1 MSNTALISVEEIC
14 NSWLLKKGK
23 TNHSWWKI
31 LPIACE
37 AVQELTLTTIPMVH
51 HAILQRDSS
60 GVFFRLPEGFTDWVS
75 VAIRVGNRWIPISA
89 TTKLM
94 PFPNSCDNGKQFDTE
109 YNKEFKQNG
118 EWKSWLNRE
127 CKVNNADFFDDDFFK
142 DDFSQTDTTITQ
154 PNNINNNW
162 YPYGFWGAY
171 NMLFPYYGGY
181 TYNTNSR
188 GEAVQGY
195 FTNFPRPDEVQF
207 NVAQKIIMCP
217 DNFPADDL
225 YLVYVG
231 IGSADSMTSIPVKA
245 QAAIEAYID
254 WKYIQNQRG
263 KIREAQLW
271 KEEFNLQHRL
281 LRARFNEI
289 NTSSVRRIVD
299 RGYMIGGF
307 GWNGT
312 GTGLPTTPCAP
323 SNINYY
329 ITPFLTLFV
338 TNAGTFVQS
347 TELVGKNIGYVII
360 NDVTKNT
367 GYVLNGDTLN
377 FIDGTYFSG
386 GEKITIVYA

>member
-1 MSNTALISVEEIC
+1 MSNTALISIEEIC

-23 TNHSWWKI
+23 TYHSWWKI

-51 HAILQRDSS
+51 HTILQRDSS

-75 VAIRVGNRWIPISA
+75 VSIRVGNRWIPISA
-89 TTKLM
+89 TTRLM
-94 PFPNSCDNGKQFDTE
+94 PFPNSCENGKEYDTE
-109 YNKEFKQNG
+109 YNKDFKQIG
-118 EWKSWLNRE
+118 DYKSWLNRE
-127 CKVNNADFFDDDFFK
+127 CKVNNNDFFDEDFFE
-142 DDFSQTDTTITQ
+142 DDFSEEQTTITQ

-162 YPYGFWGAY
+162 YPYGYWRTYGAF
-171 NMLFPYYGGY
+171 FPFFGY
-181 TYNTNSR
+181 TQNTNSQ

-195 FTNFPRPDEVQF
+195 FTNLPRPDEVQF

-231 IGSADSMTSIPVKA
+231 IGAADSMTSIPVKA

-263 KIREAQLW
+263 KLNEAMGW

-281 LRARFNEI
+281 LRARFNEM
-289 NTSSVRRIVD
+289 TTTSVRRVVD
-299 RGYMIGGF
+299 RGYMVGGF
-307 GWNGT
+307 TYGANVF
-312 GTGLPTTPCAP
+312 PTTPCAP
-323 SNINYY
+323 SSISYY
-329 ITPFLTLFV
+329 ITPFLTLYV
-338 TNAGTFVQS
+338 SAAGTFVQS
-347 TELVGKNIGYVII
+347 PELVGKSIGYVII

-367 GYVLNGDTLN
+367 GFVLIDDVLNFT
-377 FIDGTYFSG
+377 DGTYFSG